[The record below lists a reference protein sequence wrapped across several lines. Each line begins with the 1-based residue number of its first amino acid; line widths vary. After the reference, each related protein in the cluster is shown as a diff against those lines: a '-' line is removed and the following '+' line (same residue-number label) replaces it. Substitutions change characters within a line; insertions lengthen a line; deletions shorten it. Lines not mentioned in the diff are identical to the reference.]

1 VLILGLAA
9 CDTAP
14 TGDGARF
21 VLTTRG
27 DYVRSNA
34 PWDIEVTLGSKLIR
48 PADELDRFH
57 TTLLH
62 EPGLPFTRAKGWA
75 SSEIR
80 LVRLSA
86 EPDAVTTRRA
96 SP

>member
-1 VLILGLAA
+1 MMPLLSRIRELWPAGGGALNLWLILGLAA

-14 TGDGARF
+14 TGDGAPF

-57 TTLLH
+57 RTLLH
-62 EPGLPFTRAKGWA
+62 EPGLTFTRAKG
-75 SSEIR
+75 
-80 LVRLSA
+80 
-86 EPDAVTTRRA
+86 
-96 SP
+96 